1 MIVMSVACE
10 HGAEI
15 VQRALATIARV
26 NRGGV
31 GGMASDHVAGL
42 AWSLMAMVLP
52 RSDSR
57 LVMLAALDPSSR
69 MQPPCTPA
77 VIRTSNPCSN
87 GLSQRRAIPM
97 PASALPVA
105 IASRSCS
112 VEPPKLMKSTSR
124 LCFAKTPRSFATGAA
139 AVQIDVAFH
148 ASVSAR
154 GGPDNPSPVMAARQR
169 GNPSARGALFTAVS
183 ARAAPTIATGVA
195 IPKIPARPRT
205 VRRES
210 RIDSLAFLLFSPF
223 SMMILPGRAFIKTW
237 RHKAV
242 YSRDLRAH
250 LSAEARRHG
259 A

>member
-1 MIVMSVACE
+1 MSLT
-10 HGAEI
+10 GSI
-15 VQRALATIARV
+15 PFLANA
-26 NRGGV
+26 
-31 GGMASDHVAGL
+31 MEQKFFAGL
-42 AWSLMAMVLP
+42 AWSLMAMDLP
-52 RSDSR
+52 RNDSR

-154 GGPDNPSPVMAARQR
+154 GGPNNPSPAIAARQR
-169 GNPSARGALFTAVS
+169 GSSAGRGTLFTTVS
-183 ARAAPTIATGVA
+183 ARATPAITIGVVT
-195 IPKIPARPRT
+195 PKAPARART
-205 VRRES
+205 VRRD
-210 RIDSLAFLLFSPF
+210 R
-223 SMMILPGRAFIKTW
+223 
-237 RHKAV
+237 
-242 YSRDLRAH
+242 
-250 LSAEARRHG
+250 
-259 A
+259 